1 MTTEG
6 RLGAS
11 LAETVRLA
19 RSERGLSVAA
29 LADRSGVSRAMI
41 TKIERSEAQPT
52 AVLLGRLSAALGL
65 TLSQLVARA
74 EGDAERLRPRDLQPT
89 WADPETGYVR
99 RAVTAPGEPVEVVE
113 VSMPGGASVTYD
125 AAAYFRHHVL
135 WVLAGRL
142 EVTEGAHQHRLSTGD
157 CLTLGPPARC
167 TYANPTSRT
176 TRYAVLLAARP

>member
-1 MTTEG
+1 MTNSDL
-6 RLGAS
+6 LGAS
-11 LAETVRLA
+11 LAETVRIA

-29 LADRSGVSRAMI
+29 LAERSGVSRAMI
-41 TKIERSEAQPT
+41 AKIEHGDAQPT

-74 EGDAERLRPRDLQPT
+74 EGDAERLRPRDAQPT
-89 WADPETGYVR
+89 WADPDTGYVR
-99 RAVTAPGEPVEVVE
+99 RAVTAAGEPIEIVE
-113 VSMPGGASVTYD
+113 VSMPGGASVSYD

-135 WVLAGRL
+135 WVLSGRL
-142 EVTEGAHQHRLSTGD
+142 EVTEGTLRHRLANGD

-167 TYANPTSRT
+167 TYTNPTTRT